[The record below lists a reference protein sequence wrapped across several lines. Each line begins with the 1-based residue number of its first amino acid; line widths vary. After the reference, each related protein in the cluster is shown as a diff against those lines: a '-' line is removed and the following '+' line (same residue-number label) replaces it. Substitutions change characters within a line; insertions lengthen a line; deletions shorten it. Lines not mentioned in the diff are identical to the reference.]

1 MYHGDTYIWEII
13 MKKFGLSLVA
23 GLLMANVAG
32 AEPVAVK
39 NGAVFI
45 VSNGV
50 LSVQAVDKVAA
61 PLPAECGLEKA
72 PESIPNATDV
82 VISNGDAFVTVKN
95 PATGAVSVESVNVSS
110 CLLNFCDAQ
119 PTVDLHSGELFIPC
133 LEVNGKSY
141 DITMHQRGNS
151 MNWEV
156 VGLPESEHEHHDDH
170 EDDDHHKN

>member
-1 MYHGDTYIWEII
+1 
-13 MKKFGLSLVA
+13 MKKFAVSSLVA

-32 AEPVAVK
+32 ADPVAVK
-39 NGAVFI
+39 NGAIFM
-45 VSNGV
+45 VSKNA
-50 LSVQAVDKVAA
+50 LSVQPVDPTAA
-61 PLPAECGLEKA
+61 PLPAACALAK
-72 PESIPNATDV
+72 PMSIPGATDV
-82 VISNGDAFVTVKN
+82 VISNGDAIVTIKD
-95 PATGAVSVESVNVSS
+95 PGTGVVTGVDVVDVSS

-156 VGLPESEHEHHDDH
+156 VGLPESEHEKHGHDH